1 MRNAGFSP
9 TECKLFAGGNG
20 SSLVEREEE
29 SEPPRWDGT
38 RLFFP
43 RSPITLPTTPKFPT
57 EPPIYGLKQSPPPHP
72 NDLCI

>member
-38 RLFFP
+38 RFFFP
-43 RSPITLPTTPKFPT
+43 SPQSLYPPLRNFP
-57 EPPIYGLKQSPPPHP
+57 PNHP
-72 NDLCI
+72 STA